1 MEEKEKDFFHRKK
14 GEKKNERKKK
24 RKRKEG
30 KKGRKQGQGLKSHAS
45 AQKKSNRQTD
55 KPLFSRRHATLHLA
69 VSVGMS
75 TIRNWIAVYPA
86 LFSKKQIN

>member
-1 MEEKEKDFFHRKK
+1 MK
-14 GEKKNERKKK
+14 ERKRERGKK
-24 RKRKEG
+24 ERKEEN
-30 KKGRKQGQGLKSHAS
+30 KVKDLSRMRQH
-45 AQKKSNRQTD
+45 KKSLADR
-55 KPLFSRRHATLHLA
+55 PLFSRRHATLHLA